1 MIFTPFLTL
10 NLDSAFHYI
19 FVDCI
24 KNSSFLLPVFS
35 SKSWDF
41 LHILLCQWLIEDS
54 EESWQKL
61 FPRLNVQN
69 SYSGFCSKILQW
81 NKPLP
86 KHKFDQKQICVM
98 LYWHSL
104 QRQGV
109 TLFGLVSQRYTES
122 LNNMRVGHRENT
134 EGLFWQNVAKGKILR
149 MLEKEISPSF
159 IPTAFSVMREV
170 MWLYVINNVTGYTVS
185 IYKTD

>member
-1 MIFTPFLTL
+1 MLIFALFLML
-10 NLDSAFHYI
+10 NLDSTFHCI
-19 FVDCI
+19 FADCI

-41 LHILLCQWLIEDS
+41 LLLPLCQWLIEAV

-61 FPRLNVQN
+61 FPTTNVRN
-69 SYSGFCSKILQW
+69 SYGEFCSKILQL
-81 NKPLP
+81 NKPLT
-86 KHKFDQKQICVM
+86 KYKFDQKHICVM
-98 LYWHSL
+98 LYWHAL

-134 EGLFWQNVAKGKILR
+134 EGLFW
-149 MLEKEISPSF
+149 
-159 IPTAFSVMREV
+159 
-170 MWLYVINNVTGYTVS
+170 
-185 IYKTD
+185 